1 MSVTETIAKSTSGDT
16 LADVLSL
23 VLDKGVVITGDI
35 QIKLADVDL
44 LTIKIRLLIAGVDK
58 AKDLGID
65 WWEKD
70 PYLSS
75 KAREIQAV
83 KEKEELEKRV
93 KQLEAKVAK
102 KGELIPMVIVLDPEA
117 MSMFIHETLG
127 HSSEGDHVRAGESY
141 LPTFRGKRIAP
152 RGVTIVDSPKRFST
166 LGSYPFDDEGT
177 LPQTVYV
184 LEDGVV
190 RDYLTDRSSST
201 SLHVKPTGNSR
212 SFWYDATPKVR
223 MSNFVMLAGARSLAS
238 VLSEV
243 NDGLLIKGMREGGS
257 NERTGDFHFKPN
269 IAYKVRDGEL
279 KEAILIPEIKGNAL
293 DYLNAITEVSSEW
306 SLCVAGCGKP
316 TPQTDYVWVGYGAPF
331 VKFDRRL

>member
-102 KGELIPMVIVLDPEA
+102 K
-117 MSMFIHETLG
+117 
-127 HSSEGDHVRAGESY
+127 
-141 LPTFRGKRIAP
+141 
-152 RGVTIVDSPKRFST
+152 
-166 LGSYPFDDEGT
+166 
-177 LPQTVYV
+177 
-184 LEDGVV
+184 
-190 RDYLTDRSSST
+190 
-201 SLHVKPTGNSR
+201 
-212 SFWYDATPKVR
+212 AT
-223 MSNFVMLAGARSLAS
+223 
-238 VLSEV
+238 
-243 NDGLLIKGMREGGS
+243 
-257 NERTGDFHFKPN
+257 
-269 IAYKVRDGEL
+269 
-279 KEAILIPEIKGNAL
+279 
-293 DYLNAITEVSSEW
+293 
-306 SLCVAGCGKP
+306 
-316 TPQTDYVWVGYGAPF
+316 
-331 VKFDRRL
+331 